1 MIIVNT
7 GNGKGKTTA
16 AIGQIIRSLGQG
28 FKVCLIQLFKGEEF
42 YGEQKIL
49 SALDNLDFFSFAKK
63 HPYLFKSVSVKDTKL
78 DCCLAMDKVKLL
90 SLSPKKYD
98 LIVLEEFNIA
108 LRDKFIDEREF
119 LTLLQQ
125 LSQKSNIIVT
135 GRGAPQSLIE
145 AADIAT
151 EMKEIKH
158 CYNEG
163 VKAYKGIEY

>member
-16 AIGQIIRSLGQG
+16 AIGQIIRSLGHG

-49 SALDNLDFFSFAKK
+49 SGLDNLDFFSFAKK
-63 HPYLFKSVSVKDTKL
+63 HPYLFKSVKVEDTKVG
-78 DCCLAMDKVKLL
+78 CCLAMDKVKLL
-90 SLSPKKYD
+90 STSSKKYD

-108 LRDKFIDEREF
+108 LRDKLIDEKEF
-119 LTLLQQ
+119 LALLKQ
-125 LSQKSNIIVT
+125 LSQKLDIIVT
-135 GRGAPQSLIE
+135 GRCAPQSLLDV
-145 AADIAT
+145 ADIVT

-163 VKAYKGIEY
+163 TRAYKGIEY

>member
-1 MIIVNT
+1 
-7 GNGKGKTTA
+7 
-16 AIGQIIRSLGQG
+16 
-28 FKVCLIQLFKGEEF
+28 
-42 YGEQKIL
+42 
-49 SALDNLDFFSFAKK
+49 
-63 HPYLFKSVSVKDTKL
+63 
-78 DCCLAMDKVKLL
+78 MDKVKLL

-135 GRGAPQSLIE
+135 GRSAPQNLIDV
-145 AADIAT
+145 ADIVT

-158 CYNEG
+158 CYNKG
-163 VKAYKGIEY
+163 IKAYKGIEY